1 MNPLDTE
8 CYALMGA
15 MEKFSELT
23 LERGKRPD
31 ALGRQIQDGY
41 IRLLQIPTREFT
53 PHIWDQMTKRYK
65 MAGVE

>member
-1 MNPLDTE
+1 
-8 CYALMGA
+8 MGA

-65 MAGVE
+65 MAGLG